1 MSAMSPGTNQT
12 NAGSA
17 GDGLSDDHVRRS
29 SSSAEEISQESAK
42 SEASGVS
49 NDRAK
54 SDHSLVEINEL
65 VKSFVEGAPPALD
78 HLDARVRAGAVTGL
92 AGPDGAGKTT
102 LMRLLAGLL
111 LPTSGTI
118 RVLGFDP
125 TTDPEEI
132 RARIGYM
139 PQRFGLYEDLNVIQN
154 LRLYAELRGV
164 VGEERAASF
173 ERLLTFTDLKRF
185 QTRKAGALSGGMK
198 QKLGLACALV
208 SKPELLLLDEPSVGV
223 DPISRRDLWKMV
235 QGLVADGIGVVWST
249 AYLDEVELCDA
260 VILLHE
266 GKKVFDGPP
275 KELTDRVRSRT
286 FQLRVS
292 QNRRKILAEALHSP
306 EVVDGVVQGENIRLV
321 LKEGSSQEEV
331 ARFADDRQLR
341 PVSPRFEDAFVDTLG
356 GLPKE
361 ESLVA
366 STMPHRQHDG
376 GPVIDANGL
385 TKRFGNFVATDHVTF
400 SVKRSEIFGL
410 LGPNGAGKSTTFK
423 MLCGLLKPSA
433 GTARVAGID
442 LRKSGSAARSRIGYM
457 AQKFSLYGDLSVQQ
471 NLDFFSGVYGL
482 QGERRNSAVDRMIH
496 AFGLENFL
504 NSASGQLPL
513 GFKQRLAM
521 ACAFMHEPDVLFLDE
536 PTSGVDPITRRQFW
550 LHINGLVDKGVTVM
564 VTTHFMDEAE
574 YCDRIG
580 LVYRGKL
587 VALDTPDAL
596 KRSVES
602 ADLPDPT
609 MEETFIQIIKRFD
622 AANGQETSTNNSR

>member
-1 MSAMSPGTNQT
+1 MSGT
-12 NAGSA
+12 
-17 GDGLSDDHVRRS
+17 S
-29 SSSAEEISQESAK
+29 SLP
-42 SEASGVS
+42 
-49 NDRAK
+49 
-54 SDHSLVEINEL
+54 LVETTDL
-65 VKSFVEGAPPALD
+65 VKSFKEGIPPALD
-78 HLDARVRAGAVTGL
+78 HLYTRVAGGAVTGL

-111 LPTSGTI
+111 LPTAGNI

-125 TTDPEEI
+125 TTQPEEI
-132 RARIGYM
+132 RSRIGYM
-139 PQRFGLYEDLNVIQN
+139 PQRFGLYEDLSVIQN

-164 VGEERAASF
+164 IGEEREASF
-173 ERLLTFTDLKRF
+173 ERLLNFTDLKRF
-185 QTRKAGALSGGMK
+185 QERKAGALSGGMK

-208 SKPELLLLDEPSVGV
+208 SKPDLLLLDEPSVGV

-235 QGLVADGIGVVWST
+235 QDLVGEGIGVVWST

-266 GKKVFDGPP
+266 GKKIFDGPP
-275 KELTDRVRSRT
+275 KELTNRVRSRT
-286 FQLRVS
+286 FQLLVAN
-292 QNRRKILAEALHSP
+292 NRRKILADALRSP
-306 EVVDGVVQGENIRLV
+306 AVVDGVVQGDHIRLV
-321 LKEGSSQEEV
+321 LKEGSSQEGIEQ
-331 ARFADDRQLR
+331 FADDRRLR
-341 PVSPRFEDAFVDTLG
+341 AVAPRFEDAFVDTLG

-366 STMPHRQHDG
+366 STMPHLEHDG
-376 GPVIDANGL
+376 GSVIDAHDL

-400 SVKRSEIFGL
+400 SVNRSEIFGL

-423 MLCGLLKPSA
+423 MLCGLLKPSS
-433 GTARVAGID
+433 GTARIAGID
-442 LRKSGSAARSRIGYM
+442 FRKSGSAARNRIGYM
-457 AQKFSLYGDLSVQQ
+457 AQKFSLYGDLTVQQ

-482 QGERRNSAVDRMIH
+482 QGKRRSSAIDRMIH
-496 AFGLENFL
+496 AFGLETHLAN
-504 NSASGQLPL
+504 ASGQLPL

-521 ACAFMHEPDVLFLDE
+521 ACALMHEPDVLFLDE

-587 VALDTPDAL
+587 IALDTPDAL
-596 KRSVES
+596 KRSVCS
-602 ADLPDPT
+602 ADLSDPT
-609 MEETFIQIIKRFD
+609 MEETFIRIIQRFD
-622 AANGQETSTNNSR
+622 TANGHEKT

>member
-1 MSAMSPGTNQT
+1 MKAMSQSNNRTNVA
-12 NAGSA
+12 NADIA
-17 GDGLSDDHVRRS
+17 GLSAV
-29 SSSAEEISQESAK
+29 
-42 SEASGVS
+42 ASGVS
-49 NDRAK
+49 DDRAK
-54 SDHSLVEINEL
+54 SENGGRDGSLVEISEL
-65 VKSFVEGAPPALD
+65 VKSFRDDAPPALD
-78 HLDARVRAGAVTGL
+78 HLNTRVAGGAITGL

-125 TTDPEEI
+125 TTEPEEI

-139 PQRFGLYEDLNVIQN
+139 PQRFGLYEDLSVIQN

-164 VGEERAASF
+164 VGEEREASF
-173 ERLLTFTDLKRF
+173 ERLLAFTDLHRF
-185 QTRKAGALSGGMK
+185 QRRKAGALSGGMK

-266 GKKVFDGPP
+266 GKKIFDGPP

-292 QNRRKILAEALHSP
+292 QNRRKVLAEALQLP

-321 LKEGSSQEEV
+321 LKEGSSQSAV
-331 ARFADDRQLR
+331 ARFADDGQLR
-341 PVSPRFEDAFVDTLG
+341 SVTPRFEDAFVDTLG

-366 STMPHRQHDG
+366 GTMPHRQHDG
-376 GPVIDANGL
+376 GSVIDANGL
-385 TKRFGNFVATDHVTF
+385 TKRFGNFVATDQVSF

-442 LRKSGSAARSRIGYM
+442 LRKSGSAARNRIGYM

-482 QGERRNSAVDRMIH
+482 QGEHRNSARDRMIH
-496 AFGLENFL
+496 AFGLEPYL
-504 NSASGQLPL
+504 NNPSGQLPL

-521 ACAFMHEPDVLFLDE
+521 ACALMHEPDVLFLDE

-550 LHINGLVDKGVTVM
+550 LHINGLVEKGVTVM

-587 VALDTPDAL
+587 IALDTPDAL
-596 KRSVES
+596 KRSVRS

-609 MEETFIQIIKRFD
+609 MEETFIQTIKRFD
-622 AANGQETSTNNSR
+622 AANGHEGKRDNRR

>member
-1 MSAMSPGTNQT
+1 ME
-12 NAGSA
+12 NAGNA
-17 GDGLSDDHVRRS
+17 VNRKKADLSDEALPGGSPSVSRL
-29 SSSAEEISQESAK
+29 AK
-42 SEASGVS
+42 SEAFAVS

-54 SDHSLVEINEL
+54 SDHWLVETAGL
-65 VKSFVEGAPPALD
+65 VKSFREGVPPALD
-78 HLDARVRAGAVTGL
+78 HLDTRVAGGAITGL

-111 LPTSGTI
+111 LPTAGSI

-125 TTDPEEI
+125 TIQPEEI
-132 RARIGYM
+132 RCRIGYM
-139 PQRFGLYEDLNVIQN
+139 PQRFGLYEDLSVIQN

-173 ERLLTFTDLKRF
+173 ERLLSFTDLKRF
-185 QTRKAGALSGGMK
+185 QGRKAGALSGGMK

-235 QGLVADGIGVVWST
+235 QDLVGEGIGVIWST

-286 FQLRVS
+286 FQLLVAS
-292 QNRRKILAEALHSP
+292 NRRKVLADALRLP
-306 EVVDGVVQGENIRLV
+306 AVVDGVVQGDHIRLV
-321 LKEGSSQEEV
+321 LKEGSSRDGIE
-331 ARFADDRQLR
+331 RLADDGRLR
-341 PVSPRFEDAFVDTLG
+341 PVAPRFEDAFVDTLG

-366 STMPHRQHDG
+366 STMPHLEHEG
-376 GPVIDANGL
+376 GSVIEAQDL
-385 TKRFGNFVATDHVTF
+385 TKRFGDFVATDHVTF
-400 SVKRSEIFGL
+400 SVNRSEIFGL

-423 MLCGLLKPSA
+423 MLCGLLKPSS
-433 GTARVAGID
+433 GTARIAGID
-442 LRKSGSAARSRIGYM
+442 FRKSGTAARNRIGYM
-457 AQKFSLYGDLSVQQ
+457 AQKFSLYGDLTVQQ

-482 QGERRNSAVDRMIH
+482 QGKRRSSAIDRMIQ
-496 AFGLENFL
+496 AFGLENYL
-504 NSASGQLPL
+504 DNASGQLPL

-521 ACAFMHEPDVLFLDE
+521 ACALMHEPDVLFLDE

-550 LHINGLVDKGVTVM
+550 LHINGMVDKGVTVM

-587 VALDTPDAL
+587 IALDTPDAL
-596 KRSVES
+596 KRSVSS

-609 MEETFIQIIKRFD
+609 MEETFIQVIKRFD
-622 AANGQETSTNNSR
+622 TANETNKPQMDADLRR

>member
-1 MSAMSPGTNQT
+1 MNTMNPSSPEVNAVSAANAD
-12 NAGSA
+12 NAGNGGPVGTSSCSSEMS
-17 GDGLSDDHVRRS
+17 GENVDLRTTERTSGS
-29 SSSAEEISQESAK
+29 SSLPQW
-42 SEASGVS
+42 
-49 NDRAK
+49 
-54 SDHSLVEINEL
+54 LVETTGL
-65 VKSFVEGAPPALD
+65 VKFFREGGPPALD
-78 HLDARVRAGAVTGL
+78 HLDTWVAGGAITGL

-111 LPTSGTI
+111 LPTAGSI

-125 TTDPEEI
+125 TTQPEEI
-132 RARIGYM
+132 RSRIGYM
-139 PQRFGLYEDLNVIQN
+139 PQRFGLYEDLSVIQN
-154 LRLYAELRGV
+154 LQLYAELRGII
-164 VGEERAASF
+164 GEEKEASF

-185 QTRKAGALSGGMK
+185 QDRKAGALSGGMK

-208 SKPELLLLDEPSVGV
+208 SKPDLLLLDEPSVGV

-235 QGLVADGIGVVWST
+235 QDLVGEGIGVVWST

-266 GKKVFDGPP
+266 GKKIFDGPP

-286 FQLRVS
+286 FQLLVAN
-292 QNRRKILAEALHSP
+292 NRRKILADALRSP
-306 EVVDGVVQGENIRLV
+306 AVVDGVVQGDHIRLV
-321 LKEGSSQEEV
+321 LKEGSSQEGIE
-331 ARFADDRQLR
+331 RFADDRRLR
-341 PVSPRFEDAFVDTLG
+341 AVAPRFEDAFVDTLG

-366 STMPHRQHDG
+366 STMPHLEHDG
-376 GPVIDANGL
+376 SRVIDAHDL

-400 SVKRSEIFGL
+400 SVNRSEIFGL

-423 MLCGLLKPSA
+423 MLCGLLKPSS
-433 GTARVAGID
+433 GTARIAGID
-442 LRKSGSAARSRIGYM
+442 FRKSGSAARNRIGYM
-457 AQKFSLYGDLSVQQ
+457 AQKFSLYGDLTVQQ

-482 QGERRNSAVDRMIH
+482 QGKRRSSAIDRMIH
-496 AFGLENFL
+496 AFGLETHLGN
-504 NSASGQLPL
+504 ASGQLPL

-521 ACAFMHEPDVLFLDE
+521 ACALMHEPDVLFLDE

-550 LHINGLVDKGVTVM
+550 LHINGLVEKGVTVM

-587 VALDTPDAL
+587 IALDTPDAL
-596 KRSVES
+596 KRSVQS
-602 ADLPDPT
+602 ADLLDPT
-609 MEETFIQIIKRFD
+609 MEETFIRIIQRFD
-622 AANGQETSTNNSR
+622 TANGHEKT

>member
-1 MSAMSPGTNQT
+1 MNAVNPSSETNLE
-12 NAGSA
+12 NAENAASA
-17 GDGLSDDHVRRS
+17 GDIGAASLPPSLRYGATSARPTGS
-29 SSSAEEISQESAK
+29 SSLP
-42 SEASGVS
+42 
-49 NDRAK
+49 DPRW
-54 SDHSLVEINEL
+54 LVETVGL
-65 VKSFVEGAPPALD
+65 VKSFREGAPPALD
-78 HLDARVRAGAVTGL
+78 HLDTRVAGGAITGL

-111 LPTSGTI
+111 LPTAGSI

-125 TTDPEEI
+125 TIEPEEI
-132 RARIGYM
+132 RCRIGYM
-139 PQRFGLYEDLNVIQN
+139 PQRFGLYEDLSVIQN
-154 LRLYAELRGV
+154 LRLYADLRGV

-173 ERLLTFTDLKRF
+173 ERLLSFTDLKRF
-185 QTRKAGALSGGMK
+185 QARKAGALSGGMK

-208 SKPELLLLDEPSVGV
+208 SKPQLLLLDEPSVGV

-235 QGLVADGIGVVWST
+235 QDLVGEGIGVIWST

-286 FQLRVS
+286 FQLLVAS
-292 QNRRKILAEALHSP
+292 NRRKILAEALRLP
-306 EVVDGVVQGENIRLV
+306 AVVDGVVQGDHIRLV
-321 LKEGSSQEEV
+321 LKEGSSRDGIE
-331 ARFADDRQLR
+331 RFADDRCLR
-341 PVSPRFEDAFVDTLG
+341 PVAPRFEDAFVDTLG

-366 STMPHRQHDG
+366 STMPHLEHEG
-376 GPVIDANGL
+376 GSVIDAQDL
-385 TKRFGNFVATDHVTF
+385 TKRFGDFVATDHVTF
-400 SVKRSEIFGL
+400 SVNRSEIFGL

-423 MLCGLLKPSA
+423 MLCGLLKPSS
-433 GTARVAGID
+433 GTARIAGID
-442 LRKSGSAARSRIGYM
+442 FRKSGTAARNRIGYM
-457 AQKFSLYGDLSVQQ
+457 AQKFSLYGDLTVQQ

-482 QGERRNSAVDRMIH
+482 QGKRRSSAIDRMIQ
-496 AFGLENFL
+496 AFGLENYL
-504 NSASGQLPL
+504 GNASGQLPL
-513 GFKQRLAM
+513 GFRQRLAM
-521 ACAFMHEPDVLFLDE
+521 ACALMHEPDVLFLDE

-550 LHINGLVDKGVTVM
+550 LHINGMVDKGVTVM

-587 VALDTPDAL
+587 IALDTPDAL
-596 KRSVES
+596 KRSVRS
-602 ADLPDPT
+602 TDLPDPT

-622 AANGQETSTNNSR
+622 TANEDKT

>member
-1 MSAMSPGTNQT
+1 MNTMNQSSSRT
-12 NAGSA
+12 NAGNA
-17 GDGLSDDHVRRS
+17 GLSDVASGVSDD
-29 SSSAEEISQESAK
+29 SAK
-42 SEASGVS
+42 SENG
-49 NDRAK
+49 
-54 SDHSLVEINEL
+54 SLVEISEL
-65 VKSFVEGAPPALD
+65 VKSFRDDAPPALD
-78 HLDARVRAGAVTGL
+78 HLDTRVPAGAITGL

-118 RVLGFDP
+118 RVFGFDP
-125 TTDPEEI
+125 TTEPEEI

-139 PQRFGLYEDLNVIQN
+139 PQRFGLYEDLSVIQN

-164 VGEERAASF
+164 VGEEREASF
-173 ERLLTFTDLKRF
+173 ERLLAFTDLHRF
-185 QTRKAGALSGGMK
+185 QRRKAGALSGGMK

-235 QGLVADGIGVVWST
+235 QGLVADGIGVLWST

-266 GKKVFDGPP
+266 GKKIYDGPP

-292 QNRRKILAEALHSP
+292 QNRRKVLAEALQLS

-321 LKEGSSQEEV
+321 LKEGSSQNAI
-331 ARFADDRQLR
+331 ARFADDRQIR
-341 PVSPRFEDAFVDTLG
+341 SVTPRFEDAFVDILG

-366 STMPHRQHDG
+366 GTMPHRQHDG
-376 GPVIDANGL
+376 GSVIDSNGL
-385 TKRFGNFVATDHVTF
+385 TKRFGNFVATDQVTF

-442 LRKSGSAARSRIGYM
+442 LRKSGSAARNRIGYM
-457 AQKFSLYGDLSVQQ
+457 AQKFSLYGDLNVQQ

-482 QGERRNSAVDRMIH
+482 QGEHRNSARERMIH
-496 AFGLENFL
+496 AFGLEPYL
-504 NSASGQLPL
+504 NNPSGQLPL

-521 ACAFMHEPDVLFLDE
+521 ACALMHEPDVLFLDE

-550 LHINGLVDKGVTVM
+550 LHINGLVEKGVTVM

-587 VALDTPDAL
+587 IALDTPDAL
-596 KRSVES
+596 KRSVRS

-609 MEETFIQIIKRFD
+609 MEETFIETIKRFD
-622 AANGQETSTNNSR
+622 AANGKEAK